1 MRAHQSTFFDVR
13 LRRLRVHL
21 LMVAITFLTQSTY
34 TVMGFSRS
42 SLLANT
48 HAESP
53 LLKTTTTTIIPDARS
68 ANILSNRVRVAVE
81 LSQSI
86 SYSDR
91 SCKRHRIKTKK
102 MLSTVIATLLMTMKP
117 ARAATA
123 TAAAVKTKKML
134 STVLA
139 ALSTTIKPAGIATA
153 AAAAPSYHLTRILFL
168 RMLAIVY
175 IAAFSVAK
183 FQNKGLIGDRGIAP
197 ARIVLN
203 DSQKRQELRSARRK
217 EWAEERKKYSQKGSW
232 LLNKLSDSSIA
243 TMYRDKFFF
252 RTDRADRP
260 LPCLL
265 WLAKDRRNL
274 NPWLDGLANTG
285 LLLSSIMLATGS
297 ANALLISA
305 LWLIQ
310 RSFMSVGGVFY
321 GYGWEPQLA
330 ELTFHAMFLVP
341 LLSMD
346 PFFGAKS
353 GVFAV
358 PSLVMWA
365 IRFYLFKI
373 MLGAGLIKIK
383 SSDKKWKPGDMSAMY
398 YFYET
403 QPVPNPFSR
412 YFHFMPKAWHKFEV
426 WSNHVVELV
435 APFLLLLP
443 FRRWRITG
451 ACMQIAFQFVLIFSG
466 NLSFLNW
473 LTIVPAIL
481 CLDDVFLVNNMSS
494 FAQKVMI
501 GTPMT
506 SSFVSSLNTGSM
518 QLLHTPMPRK
528 LVSFAFFILMAKLNI
543 KVVQNLLSRRQLM
556 NASFDK
562 LRLAGTYGAFGVVAE
577 EREELIIESAVDA
590 DGPWKEYNFN
600 VKPGDVN
607 KNPRWISPYHF
618 RLDWQLWIA
627 AQTGRIER
635 NPWMLNLLLKL
646 MQQEKDVIGLLES
659 DPWAGSDASPKYI
672 RVEKYKYSYNKEG
685 TSPYWNRE
693 RIGRYFPYGQG
704 VLTEAMLKDIIRGR

>member
-1 MRAHQSTFFDVR
+1 VASILAQMPTIYHNHERTSTFFAVK
-13 LRRLRVHL
+13 LNL
-21 LMVAITFLTQSTY
+21 LVAIILLAKSSY
-34 TVMGFSRS
+34 TVMGFARS
-42 SLLANT
+42 SFVANKP
-48 HAESP
+48 AKNP
-53 LLKTTTTTIIPDARS
+53 ILKTTPISDARYANTSSS
-68 ANILSNRVRVAVE
+68 ARFSGKL
-81 LSQSI
+81 QSTT
-86 SYSDR
+86 YNDR
-91 SCKRHRIKTKK
+91 NNKRPRLKPNK
-102 MLSTVIATLLMTMKP
+102 MIASIIFATLLMT
-117 ARAATA
+117 
-123 TAAAVKTKKML
+123 
-134 STVLA
+134 
-139 ALSTTIKPAGIATA
+139 IKPAWAITA
-153 AAAAPSYHLTRILFL
+153 VAAAPSYQLTRILFL

-197 ARIVLN
+197 ARFVLD

-232 LLNKLSDSSIA
+232 LMNKLSDSRIA
-243 TMYRDKFFF
+243 TLFRDKFWF

-285 LLLSSIMLATGS
+285 LLLSTIMLAAGS
-297 ANALLISA
+297 ANALLIFA

-330 ELTFHAMFLVP
+330 ELTFHSLFLVP

-346 PFFGAKS
+346 PFFGSGS

-358 PSLVMWA
+358 PTLVLWA
-365 IRFYLFKI
+365 TRFYLAKI
-373 MLGAGLIKIK
+373 MLGAGLIKMK
-383 SSDKKWKPGDMSAMY
+383 SPDRKWKPGDMSAMY

-426 WSNHVVELV
+426 WTNHVVELV
-435 APFLLLLP
+435 APFLLLSPL
-443 FRRWRITG
+443 RKWRITG
-451 ACMQIAFQFVLIFSG
+451 ALIQIIFQLVLITSG

-481 CLDDVFLVNNMSS
+481 CLDDVFLTNNLPS
-494 FAQKVMI
+494 FAQKALI

-506 SSFVSSLNTGSM
+506 SSFVASLKSGSL

-528 LVSFAFFILMAKLNI
+528 VISFAFFVLMAKLNI
-543 KVVQNLLSRRQLM
+543 KVVQNLLAKRQLM

-577 EREELIIESAVDA
+577 EREELIIESAIDSN
-590 DGPWKEYNFN
+590 GPWKEYNFN

-607 KNPRWISPYHF
+607 RSPRWISPYHH

-635 NPWMLNLLLKL
+635 NPWILSLLLKL
-646 MQQEKDVIGLLES
+646 LQKEKDVVGLLES
-659 DPWAGSDASPKYI
+659 DPWSGNDASPRYI
-672 RVEKYKYSYNKEG
+672 RVEKYKYSYNDKG
-685 TSPYWNRE
+685 SSPYWNRE

>member
-1 MRAHQSTFFDVR
+1 MPSYHHVRTSTFDVR
-13 LRRLRVHL
+13 LRLRLHL
-21 LMVAITFLTQSTY
+21 LMVAIIFLAQSAY
-34 TVMGFSRS
+34 SVMGFARPYSRP
-42 SLLANT
+42 AN
-48 HAESP
+48 HAKNP
-53 LLKTTTTTIIPDARS
+53 LLKTTTISDARS
-68 ANILSNRVRVAVE
+68 ANTSSRVVR
-81 LSQSI
+81 LSQSTN
-86 SYSDR
+86 YSDR
-91 SCKRHRIKTKK
+91 SSKRLRIKTKT
-102 MLSTVIATLLMTMKP
+102 MLSSIIATLLMTIKP
-117 ARAATA
+117 AGAATA
-123 TAAAVKTKKML
+123 TAEKTKTML

-139 ALSTTIKPAGIATA
+139 ALSTTIKPTGAATA
-153 AAAAPSYHLTRILFL
+153 VAAAPSYHLTRILFL

-197 ARIVLN
+197 ARLVLN
-203 DSQKRQELRSARRK
+203 DCQKRQELRSARRK

-232 LLNKLSDSSIA
+232 VMNKLSDSRIA
-243 TMYRDKFFF
+243 TLFRNKFWF

-285 LLLSSIMLATGS
+285 LLLSTIMLATGS
-297 ANALLISA
+297 ANALLIFA

-346 PFFGAKS
+346 PFFGSKS

-358 PSLVMWA
+358 PTLVLWA

-383 SSDKKWKPGDMSAMY
+383 SSDKKWKPGDMSTMY

-412 YFHFMPKAWHKFEV
+412 QFHFMPKAWHKFEV
-426 WSNHVVELV
+426 WSNHFVELV

-443 FRRWRITG
+443 FRKLRLSGAIIQIMFQLTLIT
-451 ACMQIAFQFVLIFSG
+451 SG

-473 LTIVPAIL
+473 LTVAPAIL
-481 CLDDVFLVNNMSS
+481 CLDDVFLTNNLSS
-494 FAQKVMI
+494 FAQKVLI

-506 SSFVSSLNTGSM
+506 SSFAASLKSGSM
-518 QLLHTPMPRK
+518 LLHTPLPRK
-528 LVSFAFFILMAKLNI
+528 VISLAFFILMAKLNV
-543 KVVQNLLSRRQLM
+543 KVVQNLLAKRQLM

-562 LRLAGTYGAFGVVAE
+562 MRLAGTYGAFGVVAE

-590 DGPWKEYNFN
+590 NGPWKEYNFN

-607 KNPRWISPYHF
+607 RTPRWISPYHH
-618 RLDWQLWIA
+618 RIDWQMWIC

-635 NPWMLNLLLKL
+635 NPWMLSFLLKL
-646 MQQEKDVIGLLES
+646 LQQEKDVIGLLES
-659 DPWAGSDASPKYI
+659 DPWDGSGTSPKYI
-672 RVEKYKYSYNKEG
+672 RVEKYKYSYNKRG
-685 TSPYWNRE
+685 STPYWNRE

>member
-1 MRAHQSTFFDVR
+1 MPSYHHVRTSTFDVR
-13 LRRLRVHL
+13 LRLRLRL
-21 LMVAITFLTQSTY
+21 LLVAIIFLAQSSY
-34 TVMGFSRS
+34 TIMGFARPYSRP
-42 SLLANT
+42 AA
-48 HAESP
+48 HAKNP
-53 LLKTTTTTIIPDARS
+53 LLKTTTISDARS
-68 ANILSNRVRVAVE
+68 ANTSSRVR
-81 LSQSI
+81 LSQSTN
-86 SYSDR
+86 YSDR
-91 SCKRHRIKTKK
+91 SSKRLRIKTKT
-102 MLSTVIATLLMTMKP
+102 MLSSIIATLLMTIKP
-117 ARAATA
+117 AGAATA
-123 TAAAVKTKKML
+123 TAEKTKTML

-139 ALSTTIKPAGIATA
+139 ALSTTIKPAGTATA
-153 AAAAPSYHLTRILFL
+153 VAAAAPSYHLTRILFL

-183 FQNKGLIGDRGIAP
+183 FQNKGLIGDRGVAP

-203 DSQKRQELRSARRK
+203 DCQKRQELRSARRK

-232 LLNKLSDSSIA
+232 VMNKLSDSRIA
-243 TMYRDKFFF
+243 TLFRDKFWF

-285 LLLSSIMLATGS
+285 LLLSTIILATGS
-297 ANALLISA
+297 ANALLIFA

-346 PFFGAKS
+346 PFFGSKS

-358 PSLVMWA
+358 PTLVLWA

-383 SSDKKWKPGDMSAMY
+383 SSDKKWKPGDMSTMY

-412 YFHFMPKAWHKFEV
+412 QFHFMPKAWHKFEV
-426 WSNHVVELV
+426 WSNHFVELV

-443 FRRWRITG
+443 FRKWRISG
-451 ACMQIAFQFVLIFSG
+451 GIIQIMFQLTLVTSG

-473 LTIVPAIL
+473 LTIAPALL
-481 CLDDVFLVNNMSS
+481 CLDDVFLTNNLSS
-494 FAQKVMI
+494 FAQKVLI

-506 SSFVSSLNTGSM
+506 SSFAASLKSGSM

-528 LVSFAFFILMAKLNI
+528 VISLAFFMLMAKLNV
-543 KVVQNLLSRRQLM
+543 KVVQNLLAKRQLM

-590 DGPWKEYNFN
+590 NGPWKEYNFN

-607 KNPRWISPYHF
+607 RTPRWISPYHH
-618 RLDWQLWIA
+618 RIDWQLWIS

-635 NPWMLNLLLKL
+635 NPWMLSFLLKL
-646 MQQEKDVIGLLES
+646 LQQEKDVIGLLES
-659 DPWAGSDASPKYI
+659 DPWDGSGTSPKYI
-672 RVEKYKYSYNKEG
+672 RVEKYKYSYNKRG
-685 TSPYWNRE
+685 SSPYWNRE